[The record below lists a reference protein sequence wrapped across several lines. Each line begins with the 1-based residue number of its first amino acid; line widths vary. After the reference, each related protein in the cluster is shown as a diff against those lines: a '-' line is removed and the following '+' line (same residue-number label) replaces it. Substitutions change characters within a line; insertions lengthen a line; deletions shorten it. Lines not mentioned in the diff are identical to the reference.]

1 MNTVLNS
8 EAQTN
13 ESASNLRATFEIL
26 AYILVDAKNDG
37 HSELAER
44 LEFAMN
50 WVERK
55 ISERKSI
62 QTVPPINIDSP

>member
-1 MNTVLNS
+1 MNTALNS
-8 EAQTN
+8 DAQSN

-37 HSELAER
+37 HLELAER

-50 WVERK
+50 WAESK
-55 ISERKSI
+55 ISERKSA
-62 QTVPPINIDSP
+62 QTVPPVNIDGP